1 MKRHLLSSLGLL
13 ATLAACG
20 GGSGGSGGPTTPTI
34 PPASTPAPLTRS
46 VLDERSWEL
55 KRGAGI
61 FYNQDRLPEGTL
73 DVIMEWQNGDVP
85 VSVYITPANTCPDTT
100 SVRNGACPVYAKS
113 NDKTVKPKAI
123 TYAVP
128 AGNPSISV
136 WVVNEGGQGTS
147 GTLEVGLTSRERPAT
162 PAPGATPTPNDPRAG
177 LADGPVTS
185 AFIKVRSIDVGNNV
199 YRDPF
204 QDRNGFWVVYNGE
217 FVVFD
222 LTQKNSG
229 NQECKWV
236 NDPKWHVEDPNYA
249 FIIKGSSQPF
259 LLRVDADKKN
269 VGEITVQGEIDGV
282 ESNVLKVKV
291 QPK

>member
-1 MKRHLLSSLGLL
+1 MKRLYLSAGLL

-20 GGSGGSGGPTTPTI
+20 GGSGGSGGPTTPTV
-34 PPASTPAPLTRS
+34 PTPEPPAPLTRS
-46 VLDERSWEL
+46 VIDDRSWVL

-73 DVIMEWQNGDVP
+73 DVTMQWQNGDIP
-85 VSVYITPANTCPDTT
+85 VSVYLTPANTCADTT
-100 SVRNGACPVYAKS
+100 SVRNGACPVLAKVT
-113 NDKTVKPKAI
+113 DPKTKPKSI

-128 AGNPSISV
+128 AGLPSVAV
-136 WVVNEGGQGTS
+136 WVVNEGGQTTEGTV
-147 GTLEVGLTSRERPAT
+147 EVGLTSRERPAT
-162 PAPGATPTPNDPRAG
+162 PAPGATPTPSDPRAG
-177 LADGPVTS
+177 LADGPVS
-185 AFIKVRSIDVGNNV
+185 IAFIKVRSVDTGNQN

-222 LTQKNSG
+222 LTQKNAA

-236 NDPKWHVEDPNYA
+236 NDPKWEVEDPNFA
-249 FIIKGSSQPF
+249 FVIKGSSQPF
-259 LLRVDADKKN
+259 LLRADADTKN

-282 ESNVLKVKV
+282 QSNVLRIKV
-291 QPK
+291 QAK